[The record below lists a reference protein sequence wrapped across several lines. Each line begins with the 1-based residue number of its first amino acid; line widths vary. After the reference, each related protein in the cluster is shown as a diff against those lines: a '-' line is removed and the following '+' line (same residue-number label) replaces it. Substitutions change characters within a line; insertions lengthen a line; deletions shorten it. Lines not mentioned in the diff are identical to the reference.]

1 MRQVQSG
8 VIKAAGEIAGKDL
21 HGTKEEMTSSELT
34 RMVSLKRSLG
44 GGQMSKGRNTFLAEE
59 PAVKKAEKE

>member
-44 GGQMSKGRNTFLAEE
+44 GGQMSKGRSTF
-59 PAVKKAEKE
+59 